1 MGVSKE
7 ENLVKVMAENEE
19 KKSEAEEL
27 REVLGVIKDFI
38 PEIMPQIKEL
48 IDMAMDALSGEKLGK
63 DAASFYRSL
72 VEAGIDEKTAAGL
85 TKQFIEGKL
94 SLLTSFK
101 SLPTIRI
108 EKDED
113 VEKREK

>member
-1 MGVSKE
+1 
-7 ENLVKVMAENEE
+7 MAENEE

-48 IDMAMDALSGEKLGK
+48 IDMVMDALSGEKLGK
-63 DAASFYRSL
+63 DAASFYKSL
-72 VEAGIDEKTAAGL
+72 VEAGIDEKTAADL

-94 SLLTSFK
+94 SLLSSIK
-101 SLPTIRI
+101 SLPAIRI

-113 VEKREK
+113 VEKREN